1 MNKNSGYH
9 KKVYDQVTSSNSDS
23 LGVQLGKLCV
33 TKSIPVTD
41 VASFFGVSRQAVYL
55 WFKGKC
61 RPHKN
66 FHEKIERLVEKLSQ
80 Q

>member
-1 MNKNSGYH
+1 MNKNTGYH

-23 LGVQLGKLCV
+23 LGVRLGKLCV
-33 TKSIPVTD
+33 TKNIPVTD

-61 RPHKN
+61 RPHKSL
-66 FHEKIERLVEKLSQ
+66 HERIEKLVEKLSQ